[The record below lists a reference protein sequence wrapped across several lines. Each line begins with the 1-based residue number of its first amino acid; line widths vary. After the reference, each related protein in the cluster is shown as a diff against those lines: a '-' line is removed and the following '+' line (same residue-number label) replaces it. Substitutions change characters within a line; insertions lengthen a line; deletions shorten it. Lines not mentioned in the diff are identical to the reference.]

1 MKLASALAM
10 AFVLAFAGVVSAQ
23 GRIEEIPGHWKA
35 AGLRRLSVA
44 RAVVS
49 SVFGAADGPYAAA
62 RAIDRNR
69 GTKWVASVEPSPE
82 KPQWITLEVFAPQPV
97 AAVALFGEAVGNDGV
112 RDAQVQ
118 VAGATPGEFTTV
130 ASIRDAK
137 WGRWLATFPPVKTSA
152 VRLLVTASYPPSPN
166 TDIYEIEVYG
176 PPLSSLPPA
185 ELKTYVA
192 QSLEACRPR
201 LTAAVPVDVKPR
213 AAGMDEL
220 TRSLEMLQ
228 EGYRSGVE
236 KLARWDGMAAADREE
251 LIGKVE
257 RLLAASQQIAPCL
270 ERARAAWP
278 TRHREIAGARQSV
291 SAAGAGQV
299 TAGRDGP
306 QVRLANDRVV
316 VRLAERDGTWD
327 ATWLGSVEAA
337 VRRVGF
343 AVRVERENLATK
355 GIPATTE
362 PFADQLGTGMQIRQR
377 WAGPVEVERVLRV
390 YQGKPAVVISGQVT
404 NRSSRGVSLGEA
416 RMVHSGPETRGWWHL
431 GRLMQAPG
439 AAGYPGTMPPCRPP
453 AEADSL
459 GSPTHSY
466 DSSGV
471 LALACTQPAGGL
483 TIGYLT
489 ALEGSPHVH
498 AGFELGEGG
507 TSLAA
512 TLGYGGRV
520 LPPGQSIAFDSVW
533 ISAETDAHAGL
544 ERYGDAVAAMA
555 RQPVRTGQNA
565 LWCSWYPIRMGI
577 GEEVVFANA
586 AVAAKHFKP
595 LGLDLIQLD
604 HGWQRGDVCGD
615 WVPNQRFPHGLK
627 WLSDE
632 LRTRYGM
639 KLGLWIAPTVVAQT
653 SQLFREHSDWLLKNP
668 DGKPAP
674 AGRWFWVPNPETY
687 TLDAS
692 HPAAARWIEET
703 FARLTAEGSSYYKID
718 FIAGSGGGYVQ
729 HDPQCTRG
737 WGVLRRGMEAIRRGA
752 GPEAWIRYC
761 QTPPLLSVGLA
772 NSAYI
777 GDDTGDAGLAGGI
790 NLLRINAPLLAA
802 SYWAN
807 DRLYHREVCDMSV
820 GMKAPLEEARLR
832 LALMTLTGCS
842 ISFSDDF
849 RLLPLPRIRMMQQCL
864 PPANPPARP
873 LDLFERELPSLW
885 HIHCKKDFDV
895 WDVVGVFNF
904 EDRAQERTV
913 EFSRL
918 GLPAGTK
925 AAALEFWEGKF
936 LGQVQDRIT
945 LTLPP
950 HTSRILII
958 RRLSDRPQ
966 VIATDMHVLAGY
978 HEIQRV
984 SWNESRRTLSGQY
997 HRAPGLSGRVFLH
1010 VPTGYRPRTNGT
1022 QGTAAIQEIA
1032 GGLWVQNVE
1041 FRNAELDWSIAFDG
1055 PKGVGRTERS
1065 DGAPLKP

>member
-1 MKLASALAM
+1 MTKTPLA
-10 AFVLAFAGVVSAQ
+10 LAFASLLAFADILMAQ

-35 AGLRRLSVA
+35 EGVRRLAVA
-44 RAVVS
+44 RAVAS
-49 SVFGAADGPYAAA
+49 SVFGAADGQYAAA
-62 RAIDRNR
+62 RAIDGNR

-82 KPQWITLEVFAPQPV
+82 KPQWITLELIAPQPV

-118 VAGATPGEFTTV
+118 GAGAKPSEFTTV
-130 ASIRDAK
+130 AAIRDAK
-137 WGRWLATFPPVKTSA
+137 WGRWVATFTPVRTSA
-152 VRLLVTASYPPSPN
+152 VRLLITGSYPPSPH
-166 TDIYEIEVYG
+166 TDVYEIEVYG
-176 PPLSSLPPA
+176 PPLSSLSAA
-185 ELKTYVA
+185 ELKTHVA
-192 QSLEACRPR
+192 QSLDACRPQ
-201 LTAAVPVDVKPR
+201 LTAAVPV
-213 AAGMDEL
+213 AANPEAPGMNEL
-220 TRSLEMLQ
+220 PRSLEMLQ
-228 EGYRSGVE
+228 KEYRDDLE
-236 KLARWDGMAAADREE
+236 QFARWDVMASAEREE

-278 TRHREIAGARQSV
+278 ARDREIAAARQSV
-291 SAAGAGQV
+291 SAVAPGRVA
-299 TAGRDGP
+299 AGREGP
-306 QVRLANDRVV
+306 QVRLANDRLV
-316 VRLAERDGTWD
+316 VRLDERDGTWG
-327 ATWLGSVEAA
+327 ATWLGSVDAA

-343 AVRVERENLATK
+343 AVRVDKEDLAAK
-355 GIPATTE
+355 GGAATTE
-362 PFADQLGTGMQIRQR
+362 PFADKLGSGIQIRQR
-377 WAGPVEVERVLRV
+377 WAGPVEVERVLKV
-390 YQGKPAVVISGQVT
+390 YQGKPAVVIGGQVT
-404 NRSSRGVSLGEA
+404 NRSGRGVSLADA
-416 RMVHSGPETRGWWHL
+416 RMVQAGPESRGWWHL
-431 GRLMQAPG
+431 GRLMQAPA
-439 AAGYPGTMPPCRPP
+439 AAGYPGTSPPCRPA

-459 GSPTHSY
+459 GSPIHSY

-483 TIGYLT
+483 TFGYLT

-498 AGFELGEGG
+498 AAFQLGEGG

-520 LPPGQSIAFDSVW
+520 LPPGQSIPLDPVW
-533 ISAETDAHAGL
+533 ISAETNAHAGL
-544 ERYGDAVAAMA
+544 ERYGDAVAALA
-555 RQPVRTGQNA
+555 REPVLTGDNA

-577 GEEVVFANA
+577 SEEVVFANA

-595 LGLDLIQLD
+595 LGLELIQLD
-604 HGWQRGDVCGD
+604 HGWQRGDICGD

-632 LRTRYGM
+632 LRARYGM
-639 KLGLWIAPTVVAQT
+639 KLGLWIAPTVVAET
-653 SQLFREHSDWLLKNP
+653 SQLFREHPDWMLKNP

-674 AGRWFWVPNPETY
+674 TGRWFWVPNPETY
-687 TLDAS
+687 VLDAS
-692 HPAAARWIEET
+692 HPAAEKWIEQT
-703 FARLTAEGSSYYKID
+703 FARLTAEGASYYKID

-737 WGVLRRGMEAIRRGA
+737 WGVLRRGMDAIRRGA
-752 GPEAWIRYC
+752 GPDAWIRYC

-777 GDDTGDAGLAGGI
+777 GDDTGDAGLQGGI
-790 NLLRINAPLLAA
+790 NLLRINDPLLAA

-820 GMKAPLEEARLR
+820 GMKAPVEEARLR

-864 PPANPPARP
+864 PPGNPPAKP

-885 HIHCKKDFDV
+885 HIHCKKDFDA

-904 EDRAQERTV
+904 EDRPQQRTI

-925 AAALEFWEGKF
+925 VAAFEFWESRL
-936 LGQVQDRIT
+936 LGWVQDRIS

-950 HTSRILII
+950 QTSRILIL
-958 RRLSDRPQ
+958 RRLGDRPQ
-966 VIATDMHVLAGY
+966 VIATDMHLLAGY
-978 HEIQRV
+978 HEIQRLA
-984 SWNESRRTLSGQY
+984 WDESRWVLSGRY
-997 HRAPGLSGRVFLH
+997 HRAPGLPGRAFLH
-1010 VPTGYRPRTNGT
+1010 VPAGYHPRPDGIRGA
-1022 QGTAAIQEIA
+1022 TALKEL
-1032 GGLWVQNVE
+1032 GDGLWVQTVE
-1041 FRNAELDWSIAFDG
+1041 FKEADLEWSILFDV
-1055 PKGVGRTERS
+1055 PTR
-1065 DGAPLKP
+1065 